1 MGIQI
6 HCLVNDPDLVLLID
20 KYLILILQMLS
31 LLKNNE
37 NLLAVLSTLLG
48 C

>member
-6 HCLVNDPDLVLLID
+6 HCLVNDQDMVLLID
-20 KYLILILQMLS
+20 QYLILILQMLS

-37 NLLAVLSTLLG
+37 NLLAVLSTLPG